1 MFSNNSVAIT
11 ARSTHNSVTTAL
23 SVSINEGSLRTSAK
37 SMRLTLSGAC
47 WDEERVKQIGVM
59 RIQMDNLAVRLAVH
73 YGSNAEF
80 LQMFDHAILCLEAAK
95 AGDMVTRIK
104 EDCAFHLELS
114 VISKNQYLID
124 FQRRNYLRIEFLQ
137 SWRGGY
143 LDIY

>member
-1 MFSNNSVAIT
+1 
-11 ARSTHNSVTTAL
+11 
-23 SVSINEGSLRTSAK
+23 
-37 SMRLTLSGAC
+37 C

-80 LQMFDHAILCLEAAK
+80 LQMFDHAILCLEASK